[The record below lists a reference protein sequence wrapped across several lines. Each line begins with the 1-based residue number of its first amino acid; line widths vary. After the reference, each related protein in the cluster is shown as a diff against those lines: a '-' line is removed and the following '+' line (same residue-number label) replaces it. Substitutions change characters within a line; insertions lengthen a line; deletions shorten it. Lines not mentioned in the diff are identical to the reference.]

1 MIYKFT
7 TNNIN
12 YSLDEDNYKGF
23 NFISNEDESEE
34 QSSFN
39 LYGTNLTYLAQKG
52 KLDECFG
59 REKELRQLMEILIRR
74 QKNNPVLLGK
84 PGVGKTAIIELFAQK
99 IVNNLVPFV
108 LQGRI
113 LINIDI
119 NKILAGAKFRGE
131 FEQRF
136 QRIINEVLETPNVI
150 VFIDE
155 IHTICSSGST
165 DGGLDAASIL
175 KPILSRSGFQC
186 IGATTQKEYDIIKKD
201 PALDRRFQEIIV
213 EEPTIPETIS
223 ILYGIRPNLEKHH
236 NLQIL
241 PSTIKASV
249 ELASRYIQDKFF
261 PDKAIDLLDR
271 AAAQQVLSLTEMNK
285 SSNVYA
291 IVNTAIKKLGELKM
305 ASFRNGDMASEF
317 IFYMLESS
325 YKEFLLKWIKNP
337 INSLLKDNES
347 TNCSYLLNENE
358 KSINSNSSPLT
369 LYLIKMIR
377 VSVLKHMESS
387 LFSLPKSK
395 KRYNRE
401 ISFENISS
409 NKNANTYLYLKD
421 ILTLSLA
428 DRNENKVNK
437 KQLNISIYR
446 ISLFIFNEW
455 LQLNNFSYVK
465 KKKLNYMFYD
475 KNIKNFYQTYSFIKN
490 SFKHL
495 RNLRKISIKYEITYK
510 SKIDFQLEDLDQNL
524 KSLVKEIKAEKG
536 RINIIKNLLN
546 NLTPILSKSIVESLK
561 DNSRIEFTE
570 NELNLIYSLIGY
582 FGPIKRNKLINKS
595 QNLEL
600 LEVSTDKISFN
611 NLQKNLYP
619 NDIRRLLSNLTGIP
633 LETITNTESERL
645 LNLENI
651 LHKRVIGQEE
661 AINAISKAIRRSRL
675 GIQNPNRPIASFFF
689 CGPTGVGKTEVT
701 KVLANTMFGSDNEMI
716 RFDMSEFMEKFNVS
730 RLIGSPPGYTG
741 YEDGG
746 QLTNAVKKKP
756 YSVVLFD
763 EIEKGHPE
771 ILNILLQIL
780 EDGRLTDS
788 QKNLVSFDN
797 TVIIMTSNAASE
809 EIQEI
814 IRNNPISLTKKKDS
828 INTDFENHLITEPKN
843 TYSQIESFLN
853 SPISENF
860 LIDIHNKLELEFKKS
875 FSKLK
880 KYDIMEKIAYKNLK
894 EKVENSTIMKKSKE
908 DLSEQSELQKL
919 LKNAVIE
926 RLSTMFLPEFLNRLD
941 DIIIFQPLKAEELRK
956 ICDIMIQSLSNRLNE
971 KNIFLTVSDNVKLKL
986 TREGYNPKFGARPL
1000 RRLITKNIEDLISE
1014 DILKKPLQKNE
1025 NKRLIKISLNELNN
1039 ICIIN

>member
-1 MIYKFT
+1 MINKFVA
-7 TNNIN
+7 NNIG
-12 YSLDEDNYKGF
+12 SIIDEDSYKSF
-23 NFISNEDESEE
+23 NFINSEDELEE

-108 LQGRI
+108 LQGRVI
-113 LINIDI
+113 ISIDI
-119 NKILAGAKFRGE
+119 NKILAGAKYRGE

-136 QRIINEVLETPNVI
+136 QRIIDEVLQTPNVI

-155 IHTICSSGST
+155 IHTICGSGST
-165 DGGLDAASIL
+165 DTGLDAASIL
-175 KPILSRSGFQC
+175 KPTLSRSGFQC

-201 PALDRRFQEIIV
+201 PALDRRFQEIV
-213 EEPTIPETIS
+213 VDEPSISETIS

-236 NLQIL
+236 NIQIL

-271 AAAQQVLSLTEMNK
+271 AAAQQVLLLTEMNK
-285 SSNVYA
+285 GSNVYA

-317 IFYMLESS
+317 IFYMLENS
-325 YKEFLLKWIKNP
+325 YKEFLLKWVKNP
-337 INSLLKDNES
+337 INSLIKENEDSNNSYLFNDNEK
-347 TNCSYLLNENE
+347 NNNF
-358 KSINSNSSPLT
+358 NASPLT

-387 LFSLPKSK
+387 IFSLPKSFF
-395 KRYNRE
+395 RYGKE
-401 ISFENISS
+401 INFDNISA
-409 NKNANTYLYLKD
+409 NKNENTYKYLKN
-421 ILTLSLA
+421 LVTLNS
-428 DRNENKVNK
+428 DFVNK
-437 KQLNISIYR
+437 KKETKIQLNISIYR
-446 ISLFIFNEW
+446 ISLFLFNEW
-455 LQLNNFSYVK
+455 LQLNKFVYLVK
-465 KKKLNYMFYD
+465 KPLNYILFD
-475 KNIKNFYQTYSFIKN
+475 KNIKNFCETDLFVNNI
-490 SFKHL
+490 FKYL
-495 RNLRKISIKYEITYK
+495 SNLRKICIKYNLKYR
-510 SKIDFQLEDLDQNL
+510 SNVDFQVEDLD
-524 KSLVKEIKAEKG
+524 KSLKNLGDKVRIEKN

-546 NLTPILSKSIVESLK
+546 NLKPILNKSIVESLK
-561 DNSRIEFTE
+561 ENCRLEFSE

-582 FGPIKRNKLINKS
+582 FGPSTHNKLTNQS
-595 QNLEL
+595 ENLEFL
-600 LEVSTDKISFN
+600 DFANDKVYFN
-611 NLQKNLYP
+611 NLKRQLYP
-619 NDIRRLLSNLTGIP
+619 NDIRKLLSNLTGIP
-633 LETITNTESERL
+633 LETLTNTESERL

-661 AINAISKAIRRSRL
+661 AISAISKAIRRSRL

-814 IRNNPISLTKKKDS
+814 IRNNPISSNVKKEIINLEANKHS
-828 INTDFENHLITEPKN
+828 IQESTN
-843 TYSQIESFLN
+843 TYSHIENFLK

-860 LIDIHNKLELEFKKS
+860 LIDIHNQLELEFKKS

-880 KYDIMEKIAYKNLK
+880 KYDVMEKIAYKNSK
-894 EKVENSTIMKKSKE
+894 EKVEKSTVIKKTKE
-908 DLSEQSELQKL
+908 DLNEQSEIQRL

-956 ICDIMIQSLSNRLNE
+956 ICDIMIQTLSNRLSE

-1025 NKRLIKISLNELNN
+1025 NKRLIKINLNELNN
-1039 ICIIN
+1039 ICIVN

>member
-1 MIYKFT
+1 MINKFI
-7 TNNIN
+7 TNNTN
-12 YSLDEDNYKGF
+12 YNFDEDSYKSLD
-23 NFISNEDESEE
+23 FINNEEEIEE

-39 LYGTNLTYLAQKG
+39 LYGTNLTYLAQQG
-52 KLDECFG
+52 KLEECFG

-84 PGVGKTAIIELFAQK
+84 PGVGKTAIIDLFAQK

-119 NKILAGAKFRGE
+119 NKILAGTKFRGE

-136 QRIINEVLETPNVI
+136 QRLIDEVLETPNVI

-155 IHTICSSGST
+155 LHTVCSSGNT
-165 DGGLDAASIL
+165 NGGLDAASIL

-201 PALDRRFQEIIV
+201 PTLDRRFQEILV
-213 EEPTIPETIS
+213 GEPTISETIS
-223 ILYGIRPNLEKHH
+223 ILYGLRPSLEKHH
-236 NLQIL
+236 NIQIL

-271 AAAQQVLSLTEMNK
+271 AAAQQVLLLTEMNK
-285 SSNVYA
+285 FSNVYA
-291 IVNTAIKKLGELKM
+291 IINTAIKKLGELKM
-305 ASFRNGDMASEF
+305 ASFQKGDMASEF
-317 IFYMLESS
+317 IFYILEHS
-325 YKEFLLKWIKNP
+325 YKEFLLKWVKNP
-337 INSLLKDNES
+337 VNALAEENKSSSN
-347 TNCSYLLNENE
+347 SYLFSEE
-358 KSINSNSSPLT
+358 DKIVNSNNSPIT

-377 VSVLKHMESS
+377 ISVLKHMESS
-387 LFSLPKSK
+387 LFSLPKVFFK
-395 KRYNRE
+395 YNKE
-401 ISFENISS
+401 INLDNISS
-409 NKNANTYLYLKD
+409 NKNKNNYTYL
-421 ILTLSLA
+421 
-428 DRNENKVNK
+428 RNLIRLNLDYTNKKKEIK
-437 KQLNISIYR
+437 KQLNISNYR
-446 ISLFIFNEW
+446 IALFLFNKWLKLNKIFYLLKRELNFIF
-455 LQLNNFSYVK
+455 F
-465 KKKLNYMFYD
+465 D
-475 KNIKNFYQTYSFIKN
+475 KNTKNFYKTYLFINN
-490 SFKHL
+490 SFEYL
-495 RNLRKISIKYEITYK
+495 SNLRKILITYDIKY
-510 SKIDFQLEDLDQNL
+510 SSSIDFQLKDLDKRL
-524 KSLVKEIKAEKG
+524 KSFVKDIEIEKSN
-536 RINIIKNLLN
+536 INIIKNLLN
-546 NLTPILSKSIVESLK
+546 NLTPILNKSVVESLK
-561 DNSRIEFTE
+561 DNSKLEFTE
-570 NELNLIYSLIGY
+570 KELNLIYALIGY
-582 FGPIKRNKLINKS
+582 FGPNKYNKLTNKPD
-595 QNLEL
+595 NLEFL
-600 LEVSTDKISFN
+600 DFTTDKGNFN
-611 NLQKNLYP
+611 NLKRYLYP
-619 NDIRRLLSNLTGIP
+619 NDIRKLLSNLTGIP
-633 LETITNTESERL
+633 LEKLSNTESERL

-814 IRNNPISLTKKKDS
+814 IRNNPISSNKKKIF
-828 INTDFENHLITEPKN
+828 INTDFEKNLIVNPKN
-843 TYSQIESFLN
+843 TYSQIENFLE

-860 LIDIHNKLELEFKKS
+860 LIDIHHQLEVEFKKS

-880 KYDIMEKIAYKNLK
+880 KYDIMEKITY
-894 EKVENSTIMKKSKE
+894 KKSKE
-908 DLSEQSELQKL
+908 KLGKSTIIKKTNDDLNEQSEIQKL

-956 ICDIMIQSLSNRLNE
+956 ICDIMIQTLSNRLNE
-971 KNIFLTVSDNVKLKL
+971 KNIVLTVSDNVKLKL

-1014 DILKKPLQKNE
+1014 DILKKPLHKNK
-1025 NKRLIKISLNELNN
+1025 NKRLIKISLNESNN

>member
-1 MIYKFT
+1 MINKFT

-12 YSLDEDNYKGF
+12 YTLDEDSYKSF
-23 NFISNEDESEE
+23 NFINNEEEPEE

-136 QRIINEVLETPNVI
+136 QRIIDEVLETPNVI

-201 PALDRRFQEIIV
+201 PTLDRRFQEIIV
-213 EEPTIPETIS
+213 EEPTISETIS

-236 NLQIL
+236 NIQIL

-271 AAAQQVLSLTEMNK
+271 AAAQQVLLLTEMNK
-285 SSNVYA
+285 SSNVCA
-291 IVNTAIKKLGELKM
+291 ILNTAIKKLGELKM
-305 ASFRNGDMASEF
+305 ASFRNGDIASEF

-325 YKEFLLKWIKNP
+325 YKDILLKWVKNP
-337 INSLLKDNES
+337 NNSFLKENES
-347 TNCSYLLNENE
+347 SNNSYLFNEDN
-358 KSINSNSSPLT
+358 KIINSNTSPLT

-377 VSVLKHMESS
+377 ISVLKHMESS
-387 LFSLPKSK
+387 VFSLPKSFFRFK
-395 KRYNRE
+395 KE
-401 ISFENISS
+401 INFDNISV
-409 NKNANTYLYLKD
+409 NKNKSNYTYLRNYL
-421 ILTLSLA
+421 ILNSDDL
-428 DRNENKVNK
+428 NK
-437 KQLNISIYR
+437 KKEIKSRFNISIYR
-446 ISLFIFNEW
+446 VSLFLLNEW
-455 LQLNNFSYVK
+455 LQLNNFFSLQ
-465 KKKLNYMFYD
+465 KKKLNYIFFN
-475 KNIKNFYQTYSFIKN
+475 KNIKNFYEADLFIKD

-495 RNLRKISIKYEITYK
+495 SNLRKILIKYEIKYK
-510 SKIDFQLEDLDQNL
+510 NNIDFQLEDLDKNL
-524 KSLVKEIKAEKG
+524 KNLVKEVETENSRIKAL
-536 RINIIKNLLN
+536 KNLLN
-546 NLTPILSKSIVESLK
+546 NLTPILSRSVIESLK
-561 DNSRIEFTE
+561 ETSRIEFTE
-570 NELNLIYSLIGY
+570 KELNLIYALIGY
-582 FGPIKRNKLINKS
+582 FGPSKYNKSINKS
-595 QNLEL
+595 EPLEF
-600 LEVSTDKISFN
+600 LEFRTDKINFN
-611 NLQKNLYP
+611 NLKKHLYP
-619 NDIRRLLSNLTGIP
+619 NDIRKLLSNLTGIP
-633 LETITNTESERL
+633 LETLTNTESERL

-661 AINAISKAIRRSRL
+661 AISAISKAIRRSRL

-797 TVIIMTSNAASE
+797 TVVIMTSNAASE

-814 IRNNPISLTKKKDS
+814 IRNNPISSTKKKEI
-828 INTDFENHLITEPKN
+828 INTNFEKELIIEPKN
-843 TYSQIESFLN
+843 KYSQIESFLK

-860 LIDIHNKLELEFKKS
+860 LLDIHNQLELEFKRS

-880 KYDIMEKIAYKNLK
+880 KYDIMEKIAYKNSK
-894 EKVENSTIMKKSKE
+894 EKIEKSTLIKKNKE
-908 DLSEQSELQKL
+908 DLNEQSEIQKL

-941 DIIIFQPLKAEELRK
+941 DIIVFQPLKAEELRK
-956 ICDIMIQSLSNRLNE
+956 ICDIMIQTLSNRLNE

-1025 NKRLIKISLNELNN
+1025 NKRLIKIGLNELNN
-1039 ICIIN
+1039 ICIMN